1 MKNPAASSG
10 VSKPVMGTIPI
21 PSPPNVLV
29 GGPDPDWPGF
39 PLKACGND
47 GLRIGRCKDAASC
60 GNEPQI
66 IQNRAGKFETMLGE
80 TKNVMTGFPVKFSA

>member
-47 GLRIGRCKDAASC
+47 GLRIGRCKD
-60 GNEPQI
+60 
-66 IQNRAGKFETMLGE
+66 T
-80 TKNVMTGFPVKFSA
+80 V